1 MEIIMDVKLV
11 NNKKIQDLFES
22 IRNLNLLSLSLWM
35 FNYNDIEL
43 FK

>member
-1 MEIIMDVKLV
+1 MDVKLV